1 MKVLHGMAEVAGQG
15 IYTVQGL
22 RKNGL
27 DANMAV
33 WKKNPMNYDTDIDL
47 KIKLEGHK
55 WKYPFYAMK
64 MGLFALHALNTYDI
78 IHSHFGYSLF
88 PYNLDLTL
96 IKKKKKRIFA
106 EFHGSDIRF
115 LFNDIKYDCYQPEN
129 ADTHQKESQRR
140 RIRRLIECSEGIILH
155 DGELRPHLPD
165 IDRPVYIVPLR
176 VDIRKF
182 SPVYPDV
189 KKRKPVIVHAPS
201 RRKGKGTEEIL
212 SVLRQIELDY
222 ELILVEGKSQQ
233 EALDLYKQ
241 ADIVIDQ
248 ISVGTYGVFA
258 IEAMALGK
266 PVITYISEDMKKQFP
281 GELPIISS
289 NCRQLRQT
297 VEKLLLNGKERN
309 EIGRKS
315 REYVERY
322 HDYVKVTKYLIQIYE
337 KTIPDLDLFQLL

>member
-1 MKVLHGMAEVAGQG
+1 M
-15 IYTVQGL
+15 
-22 RKNGL
+22 
-27 DANMAV
+27 
-33 WKKNPMNYDTDIDL
+33 
-47 KIKLEGHK
+47 
-55 WKYPFYAMK
+55 
-64 MGLFALHALNTYDI
+64 LFR
-78 IHSHFGYSLF
+78 S
-88 PYNLDLTL
+88 
-96 IKKKKKRIFA
+96 
-106 EFHGSDIRF
+106 
-115 LFNDIKYDCYQPEN
+115 
-129 ADTHQKESQRR
+129 
-140 RIRRLIECSEGIILH
+140 
-155 DGELRPHLPD
+155 
-165 IDRPVYIVPLR
+165 
-176 VDIRKF
+176 
-182 SPVYPDV
+182 
-189 KKRKPVIVHAPS
+189 
-201 RRKGKGTEEIL
+201 KGTEEIL